1 MNTTLIT
8 ADTWQTYWKPRT
20 PRAGNVAAVN
30 RIMSRTE
37 AMQRRFIELNR
48 DSYRNMIVLDLDR
61 KESGTGI
68 MEAFEMV
75 GLGELPPFNWV
86 TESKSGGAHIG
97 YVLADGV
104 AWTERAR
111 LAPREYF
118 QDVRAALTARAG
130 ADHGYVNYM
139 TYNPLHP
146 MNETRWLLE
155 EPWTLGELHKAL
167 CPNGEKL
174 MDPNTAKKRQDVQKD
189 QDSRALALFDE
200 LAPYAW
206 AQWAKHYND
215 ADSKGMG
222 RLTHLAA
229 MIAEAHRINNRD
241 NPVLPLA
248 AHEVESTARS
258 VNKWTWNHFH
268 DDSKSERKR
277 AQAMRTGHAKTRAAR
292 IEELRTEMTAGK
304 VLTWQGLMDRYGV
317 TEMTARSYLNQL
329 GVKSQQEQLGE
340 LDQKVREL
348 LFEGMSYTAAAEALG
363 VTMRKVR
370 YSAQRQGIKPAGSR

>member
-1 MNTTLIT
+1 
-8 ADTWQTYWKPRT
+8 
-20 PRAGNVAAVN
+20 
-30 RIMSRTE
+30 MSRAE
-37 AMQRRFIELNR
+37 AMQHRFIELNR

-61 KESGTGI
+61 KASGTGVFD
-68 MEAFEMV
+68 AYCMV
-75 GLGELPPFNWV
+75 EIGDIPPFNWV

-139 TYNPLHP
+139 TYNPMHP
-146 MNETRWLLE
+146 MNETRWLRE

-174 MDPNTAKKRQDVQKD
+174 MDSNTAKKRQDVQKD
-189 QDSRALALFDE
+189 QDSRSLALFDE
-200 LAPYAW
+200 LAPYAYTE
-206 AQWAKHYND
+206 WAKHYND
-215 ADSKGMG
+215 AESKGMG

-258 VNKWTWNHFH
+258 VNKWTWKNFH

-292 IEELRTEMTAGK
+292 IEELRGEVSDGQIPT
-304 VLTWQGLMDRYGV
+304 VSGLMDRYGV

-329 GVKSQQEQLGE
+329 GIKPKQDE
-340 LDQKVREL
+340 LAAFDRKVREL
-348 LFEGMSYTAAAEALG
+348 LFEGMSYRATAEALG
-363 VTMRKVR
+363 RTPEQVR
-370 YSAQRQGIKPAGSR
+370 NSARRQGIKPAGSR